1 MGEGP
6 YTEINPQIAGDVVIS
21 VETAQKEARA
31 AGLSLNSVLDGLLV
45 HGILHLFG
53 YDHERSEKEAWRM
66 QEKEQEILKILG
78 TQLAEARVGK
88 SPKEVH

>member
-6 YTEINPQIAGDVVIS
+6 YSEINPHIAGDVVIS

-31 AGLSLNSVLDGLLV
+31 ADLSLSSVLDGLLV

-53 YDHERSEKEAWRM
+53 YDHERSETEAWRM
-66 QEKEQEILKILG
+66 QEKEQEILEILG
-78 TQLAEARVGK
+78 AQYTDAQVSK